1 VTNVDRPPSD
11 VAQSRLKENGQDPMT
26 AKWQRENPE
35 GTLWSATMADG
46 QHGWL
51 EIEIERSPDGWD
63 WVVNHDRRFWGREN
77 TLDQAKIAVAA
88 QLALTGEHV
97 PRCEIRPFTENEDG
111 GYLISFPDFPGVVA
125 SGAMPEEAIRRA
137 RDALEVYRS
146 TMRRREVPGASG

>member
-1 VTNVDRPPSD
+1 
-11 VAQSRLKENGQDPMT
+11 MT
-26 AKWQRENPE
+26 VEWQKENPE

-46 QHGWL
+46 QQGWF
-51 EIEIERSPDGWD
+51 ESQIERSPGGWD

-88 QLALTGEHV
+88 QLDRTGEHF
-97 PRCEIRPFTENEDG
+97 PRCEIRPFSENEDG

-125 SGAMPEEAIRRA
+125 SGAMPKEAIRRA

-146 TMRRREVPGASG
+146 TMRRTKVLGASG

>member
-1 VTNVDRPPSD
+1 
-11 VAQSRLKENGQDPMT
+11 MT
-26 AKWQRENPE
+26 VEWQKVNPE

-46 QHGWL
+46 QQGWF
-51 EIEIERSPDGWD
+51 ESQIERSPDGWD

-77 TLDQAKIAVAA
+77 TLDQAKVAVAA
-88 QLALTGEHV
+88 QIERTGEHF
-97 PRCEIRPFTENEDG
+97 PRCEIRPFSENEDG

-146 TMRRREVPGASG
+146 TMRRTKVLGASG